1 MHLSSGS
8 APCCAIRMISDHCS
22 SGPVCFSVLAL
33 LFAYQHVTGHHQISI
48 LHAMLTFTPC
58 YKHNDCI
65 CTWNGA
71 YIRHHGNKYLDEGP
85 ATMNSQILAQTLT
98 LLATVTSGL
107 QDEEGE
113 EQLISAVIR
122 GSESMNAQD
131 VASTVRALA
140 KMDVG
145 VDHA

>member
-1 MHLSSGS
+1 
-8 APCCAIRMISDHCS
+8 
-22 SGPVCFSVLAL
+22 
-33 LFAYQHVTGHHQISI
+33 
-48 LHAMLTFTPC
+48 
-58 YKHNDCI
+58 
-65 CTWNGA
+65 
-71 YIRHHGNKYLDEGP
+71 
-85 ATMNSQILAQTLT
+85 MNSQILAQTLT